1 MSRKAPIAAAAV
13 LLLIATPAASGQLP
27 RPGSTDPR
35 IQTVAYDPAE
45 VVTLRGAYGYQM
57 MLEFGPDERIE
68 NVSIGDALAWQVT
81 PNKRAN
87 LLFLKPIANNAST
100 NMTVVTDR
108 RRYAFELTAGRPSA
122 SRSGEIP
129 YVVRFTYPPEEAPVL
144 AETVELAAPER
155 RNTAYSY
162 TGSRAALPSL
172 VFDDGAFTYF
182 EWPDGASTP
191 ALFLLAA
198 DGAESL
204 VNYGVRDGYLV
215 VEQVAPR
222 FILRNGK
229 EVTTLINDGW
239 REPALGTEAPRP
251 ADAKTAREAVRAG
264 ALR

>member
-1 MSRKAPIAAAAV
+1 M
-13 LLLIATPAASGQLP
+13 
-27 RPGSTDPR
+27 
-35 IQTVAYDPAE
+35 
-45 VVTLRGAYGYQM
+45 
-57 MLEFGPDERIE
+57 
-68 NVSIGDALAWQVT
+68 
-81 PNKRAN
+81 
-87 LLFLKPIANNAST
+87 
-100 NMTVVTDR
+100 
-108 RRYAFELTAGRPSA
+108 
-122 SRSGEIP
+122 
-129 YVVRFTYPPEEAPVL
+129 RFTYPPEEAPVL